1 MKNRFFKITFVIIAL
16 VVNLVLMAG
25 CKSQPVQLAETD
37 NGKEIPLDLGE
48 QLVITLPGNPSTG
61 YSWEV
66 RTMDTAI
73 LEQVGEPE
81 FASDN
86 TDLVGAGGLLTL
98 TFEAK
103 KAGST
108 SLELVYH
115 HPWETDVEPL
125 QIFAIQVTVK

>member
-1 MKNRFFKITFVIIAL
+1 MQIKLSKVIVVSIAL
-16 VVNLVLMAG
+16 AVSLVFTVG
-25 CKSQPVQLAETD
+25 CKPQSVQLTETD
-37 NGKEIPLDLGE
+37 NGKEIPLNVGE

-66 RTMDTAI
+66 TTIDTII
-73 LEQVGEPE
+73 LNQVGEPQ

-86 TDLVGAGGLLTL
+86 TNLVGAGGVLTL

-108 SLELVYH
+108 TLELVYH
-115 HPWETDVEPL
+115 RPWETGVEPL
-125 QIFAIQVTVK
+125 QTFTIQVTVK